1 MRVMLDT
8 NILVSAFVF
17 KSEKMNQLI
26 YKLSNEHTIII
37 CSYVINEL
45 EELMKTKFNVE
56 FNRLDDFLK
65 EFPFELVYSPSN
77 ISEKLFNIRDEN
89 DYIILHTA
97 IVENVDVFITGDKD
111 FYDVDVDNPEI
122 MSTTEFLEK
131 Y

>member
-1 MRVMLDT
+1 
-8 NILVSAFVF
+8 
-17 KSEKMNQLI
+17 
-26 YKLSNEHTIII
+26 
-37 CSYVINEL
+37 
-45 EELMKTKFNVE
+45 MKTKFNVE

-77 ISEKLFNIRDEN
+77 ISEKLFNISDEN

>member
-1 MRVMLDT
+1 
-8 NILVSAFVF
+8 
-17 KSEKMNQLI
+17 
-26 YKLSNEHTIII
+26 
-37 CSYVINEL
+37 
-45 EELMKTKFNVE
+45 MKTKFNVE

>member
-1 MRVMLDT
+1 MLDT

-89 DYIILHTA
+89 DYIYCIRQL
-97 IVENVDVFITGDKD
+97 
-111 FYDVDVDNPEI
+111 
-122 MSTTEFLEK
+122 
-131 Y
+131 

>member
-111 FYDVDVDNPEI
+111 FYDVNVDNPEI